1 MGTGGS
7 NFGLV
12 SRFMRGQLRNYFE
25 KHGWPGEEKPK
36 HRPRDGK
43 RGQRRGR
50 R

>member
-1 MGTGGS
+1 MGSKVDLVECIGIARRA
-7 NFGLV
+7 FGAAYDRLM
-12 SRFMRGQLRNYFE
+12 SKE
-25 KHGWPGEEKPK
+25 K